1 MNNPNIAVETP
12 VPDDDELVC
21 DLLTCTDANVEMPEP
36 SGTSYAWR
44 MELDVPEVIS
54 NDSYMPIE
62 DLIYVA
68 TTQKKQRTEVKLST
82 LSPEEKEEFEKA
94 KKSEVNNW
102 LQTGT
107 VSKVLRDQ
115 LSPEQILRCR

>member
-1 MNNPNIAVETP
+1 MSTSKC
-12 VPDDDELVC
+12 L
-21 DLLTCTDANVEMPEP
+21 DLLTPDTN
-36 SGTSYAWR
+36 YAWR

-62 DLIYVA
+62 DLICVA
-68 TTQKKQRTEVKLST
+68 TNQKKPRTEVKLST

-94 KKSEVNNW
+94 KQSEVNNW

-107 VSKVLRDQ
+107 VS
-115 LSPEQILRCR
+115 